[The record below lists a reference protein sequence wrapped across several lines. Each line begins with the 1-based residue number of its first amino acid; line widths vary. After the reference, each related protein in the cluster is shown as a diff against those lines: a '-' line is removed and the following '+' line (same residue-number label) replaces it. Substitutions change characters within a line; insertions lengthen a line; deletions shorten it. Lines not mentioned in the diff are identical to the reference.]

1 MSFSNNSNSSNN
13 SRILGGVLIIAIG
26 VLFFLRQA
34 GITLFPFWFFS
45 WPMILIAVGLF
56 VGFKHGFRGPG
67 WLVLLIVGSFFLIDN
82 ILDVHNMRRYL
93 VPAILVGIGV
103 MLIVR
108 PKKKDANWENTKERW
123 RNNFNE
129 PKPWNGNNGGAAS
142 NTDASSTTGNS
153 NFSNSTAAADAEKL
167 DAAAIFGGVKKNIVS
182 KNFLGGEAVSI
193 FGGSEID
200 LSKSDIN
207 GTVKIDVTAI
217 LGGAKLIV
225 PPNWTVRQ
233 EVAAIFGGVDDK
245 REIHTL
251 TTDPNKVLVL
261 KGTAFMGGIE
271 IACYR

>member
-1 MSFSNNSNSSNN
+1 MSFSDKNSSNN
-13 SRILGGVLIIAIG
+13 SRVLGGLLIIAIG
-26 VLFFLRQA
+26 LIFFLRQS
-34 GITLFPFWFFS
+34 GIAFFPYWLFS

-67 WLVLLIVGSFFLIDN
+67 WLVLLIVGSFFLIDT

-108 PKKKDANWENTKERW
+108 PKKKDPNRPAMKDSWKS
-123 RNNFNE
+123 NFNE
-129 PKPWNGNNGGAAS
+129 PKTWNSG
-142 NTDASSTTGNS
+142 
-153 NFSNSTAAADAEKL
+153 STATSGTATSDTAATNSFTNSGPTNEAEKL
-167 DAAAIFGGVKKNIVS
+167 DAAAIFGGVKKNILS
-182 KNFLGGEAVSI
+182 KNFIGGEAVSI

-200 LSKSDIN
+200 LSKADIN
-207 GTVKIDVTAI
+207 GTVKIDITAI

>member
-1 MSFSNNSNSSNN
+1 MSFSDKNSSNN
-13 SRILGGVLIIAIG
+13 SRVLGGLLIIAIG
-26 VLFFLRQA
+26 LIFFLRQS
-34 GITLFPFWFFS
+34 GIALFPYWFSS

-103 MLIVR
+103 MIIVR
-108 PKKKDANWENTKERW
+108 PKKKDSNWENMKDRW
-123 RNNFNE
+123 KSNTNE
-129 PKPWNGNNGGAAS
+129 PKSWVSNSGSTASAAD
-142 NTDASSTTGNS
+142 TNS
-153 NFSNSTAAADAEKL
+153 NFTNTATGTDAEKL

-182 KNFLGGEAVSI
+182 KNFLGGETVNI

-225 PPNWTVRQ
+225 PPNWTIRQ

-251 TTDPNKVLVL
+251 TTDPNKVLIL